1 MEKLSKDE
9 MDLIQLMAVDDD
21 GEVLFPGDGLKLYET
36 RRVAESM
43 IRKGVIE
50 CSSYGGK
57 IHYKVPKC
65 YDKAEV
71 SQISQIQIMCKY
83 PYFGLSGL

>member
-1 MEKLSKDE
+1 MAKLSKDE

-21 GEVLFPGDGLKLYET
+21 GEALFPGDGLKLCET
-36 RRVAESM
+36 RRIAESL

-57 IHYKVPKC
+57 IHYKVPKLYEIHNKVPKC
-65 YDKAEV
+65 YKH
-71 SQISQIQIMCKY
+71 Q
-83 PYFGLSGL
+83 F